1 MPFPRRCPGKAK
13 KALHIKMFS
22 FSVKLVMDRN
32 GQISSVEMAAVDSDL
47 SQTFEEETIVGER
60 TLFWHASL
68 TKYNLSSFNCSIE

>member
-1 MPFPRRCPGKAK
+1 
-13 KALHIKMFS
+13 
-22 FSVKLVMDRN
+22 MDRN